1 MTCLLLY
8 NPKAG
13 KGRCESEV
21 SAIVEVF
28 RSEGID
34 LHPRAIVFG
43 TDPFDGAE
51 DVALVVVAGGD
62 GTINY
67 VVNCMERRGI
77 NPRLGIIPR
86 GTANDFAHV
95 LGMPSNPLEAARQ
108 IARGGKKTRAVG
120 EQVTTVGEQVTTVG
134 EEATTVDEEA
144 TAVREHCVDC
154 GEVNGRRFV
163 NVFSFGVLTTT
174 SQQTSDR
181 AKHRFGKLAYLWVG
195 AKDLARMHPMEL
207 VITSDG
213 ERQSVRAAM
222 LLVFNGRS
230 AGRFRLAPK
239 AQVDDGMFDVV
250 VLDYRNMVAACWA
263 MIRYLAGCKPKTV
276 RTFRC
281 RTLRIETQRPEPTD
295 VDGQQGP
302 EFPIELRCLPQI
314 LRIQGA
320 KPRGR

>member
-1 MTCLLLY
+1 MLLY

-34 LHPRAIVFG
+34 LHPRAILFG
-43 TDPFDGAE
+43 TDPFEGAE

-120 EQVTTVGEQVTTVG
+120 EEVTTVG
-134 EEATTVDEEA
+134 EEAT
-144 TAVREHCVDC
+144 AVCEHRVDC

-207 VITSDG
+207 VVTSDG
-213 ERQSVRAAM
+213 ERLSVRAAM

-230 AGRFRLAPK
+230 AGRFRLAPE

-250 VLDYRNMVAACWA
+250 VLDYRNIVAACWA
-263 MIRYLAGCKPKTV
+263 MIRYLAGCKPKAV

-302 EFPIELRCLPQI
+302 EFPIELRCLPQT